1 MDALEE
7 LLTEMEDFE
16 FSGVHG
22 FMIYGL
28 GVDEDEQ
35 MDLTEVL

>member
-7 LLTEMEDFE
+7 MLIGMPDFE

-28 GVDEDEQ
+28 DVE
-35 MDLTEVL
+35 

>member
-1 MDALEE
+1 MDVLEE
-7 LLTEMEDFE
+7 MLTEMEDFE

-28 GVDEDEQ
+28 GVDEEDE
-35 MDLTEVL
+35 